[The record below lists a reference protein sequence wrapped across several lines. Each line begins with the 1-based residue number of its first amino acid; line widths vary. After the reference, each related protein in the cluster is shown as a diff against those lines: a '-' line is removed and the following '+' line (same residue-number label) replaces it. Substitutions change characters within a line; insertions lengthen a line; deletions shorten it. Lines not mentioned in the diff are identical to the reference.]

1 MSAALTL
8 LLVSFVALSLAR
20 VPLGISMIASGFV
33 YLITSGQDIGI
44 ATDQIMN
51 SLYNS
56 YVLLAVPMFILAAN
70 VMSAGTISER
80 LWRAADMAVGHVR
93 GGLGHVTILVAI
105 IFSSMSGSAIADAAG
120 PGMISLKMMRDV
132 AGFRRGFAAALTAA
146 SATIAPIIPPSIPLV
161 LYALNSNTSVA
172 ALFLGGIVPGLLM
185 AFLLMAAVAY
195 VARRSDLPRRD
206 WAGFRPFGRAMADA
220 AFPMTIPV
228 VLLGGIWSGA
238 FTPTEAAAIA
248 AIYSMLIASVFYRA
262 LNFGRLWSVLTESMQ
277 ASVTV
282 MLLIAGAFLMNYAIA
297 SEQLDKLLAHWVVGA
312 DLSRLGFLLIIN
324 VIFLILGCLIDTG
337 TLILVLVPLLLP
349 TTNALGIN
357 PVHFGVLITI
367 NIMIGLITPP
377 FGMLLFTLSKL
388 GDVPIG
394 EIVGDLAPFLIALLA
409 ALAVVTFIPQT
420 VLWLPG
426 LFGF

>member
-1 MSAALTL
+1 
-8 LLVSFVALSLAR
+8 
-20 VPLGISMIASGFV
+20 
-33 YLITSGQDIGI
+33 
-44 ATDQIMN
+44 
-51 SLYNS
+51 
-56 YVLLAVPMFILAAN
+56 VPMFILAAN

-172 ALFLGGIVPGLLM
+172 ALFLGGIIPGLLM

-206 WAGFRPFGRAMADA
+206 WVGFRSFGRAMADA
-220 AFPMTIPV
+220 ALPMTIPV